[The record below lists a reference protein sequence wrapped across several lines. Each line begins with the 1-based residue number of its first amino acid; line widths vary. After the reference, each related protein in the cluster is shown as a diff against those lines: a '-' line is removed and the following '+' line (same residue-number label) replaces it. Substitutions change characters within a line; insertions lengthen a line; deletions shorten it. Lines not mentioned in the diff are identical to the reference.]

1 MKYWAFVITVL
12 ASIGFF
18 NYHNILGGSFGK
30 LVFCLCVV
38 GSLIVAMTRGANL
51 RGVRYPRICLIV
63 VLVTI
68 LGSAFMATAF
78 HPQSI
83 GNSISPI
90 SVIFLAYLFFFVMM
104 KLDIPRKKI
113 INTYIL
119 LCGIAT
125 VVYFINLRAMP
136 AMVFGKPLEGE
147 DISRGILRIPVV
159 FIEMFP
165 LLCFYGIN
173 QWIATKRKKWLWL
186 IGLSIVMIVL
196 SVVRQI
202 IVLTFVLGLLFFLRK
217 ISLKWK
223 ILMVATIAAIV
234 VWVLPMIPVYRA
246 MIDLSER
253 QIEINESKEN
263 PRIAAWR
270 FYTYENQTNDLS
282 PIFGN
287 GTPSFGKS
295 RWGKIFESVII
306 ENGCFAADVG
316 WAGYFWYFGGIS
328 TVALLLMMLSA
339 FMRNGPDD
347 RLYLRYWFAFII
359 ITSAASGPILYYHQI
374 ISISVCLYLVFKK
387 EDSSNGTVQLDKP
400 RLSGCKTLYPQF

>member
-18 NYHNILGGSFGK
+18 NYHNILGGSLGK
-30 LVFCLCVV
+30 FMFCLSVV
-38 GSLIVAMTRGANL
+38 VSMVVALTKGTDL
-51 RGVRYPRICLIV
+51 RGVKYPRICLIV

-68 LGSAFMATAF
+68 LGSTFMATAF
-78 HPQSI
+78 HSQSI
-83 GNSISPI
+83 SNSISPI

-113 INTYIL
+113 LNTYII
-119 LCGIAT
+119 LCGIAS
-125 VVYFINLRAMP
+125 VVYFINLKAMP
-136 AMVFGKPLEGE
+136 AMVFGEPLQGE
-147 DISRGILRIPVV
+147 DLTRGILRIPVV

-186 IGLSIVMIVL
+186 IGVTLVMIVL
-196 SVVRQI
+196 SVIRQI
-202 IVLTFVLGLLFFLRK
+202 IVLTFILGLLLFLRK

-223 ILMVATIAAIV
+223 ILMVAAIAAFV
-234 VWVLPMIPVYRA
+234 VWVFPMIPVYRA
-246 MIDLSER
+246 MVELSEK

-295 RWGKIFESVII
+295 RWGKVFESEII

-316 WAGYFWYFGGIS
+316 WAGFFWYFGGIA
-328 TVALLLMMLSA
+328 TAALLLMMLSA
-339 FMRNGPDD
+339 FMKNCPDD
-347 RLYLRYWFAFII
+347 RLYLKYWFAFII
-359 ITSAASGPILYYHQI
+359 ITSAASGPILYYYQI
-374 ISISVCLYLVFKK
+374 ISISVCLYLAFKK
-387 EDSSNGTVQLDKP
+387 EDSSNGVVQFGKP
-400 RLSGCKTLYPQF
+400 QLSGHKTLFPQF